1 MSGSL
6 VLMMEVSVRTHHCL
20 GFTFFRDSTLLQF
33 TVDELFHCTA
43 SKNTPPCETVA
54 LPAIKVFHHWSTWSR
69 WHSCESRLRSS
80 QVPLLTHSMC
90 ITHCVTLL
98 LRKSRVSFSSPRA
111 WDQPMRISQTFFGRC
126 VCAKRMC
133 SSFLRLDILNS
144 TLSSWILAGELFPVL
159 IPKSP
164 RLYSRFPSFLSGAEN
179 EAWH

>member
-1 MSGSL
+1 
-6 VLMMEVSVRTHHCL
+6 MEVSVRTHHCL
-20 GFTFFRDSTLLQF
+20 GFTFFRDSSLLQF

-90 ITHCVTLL
+90 NPSSSEIKSIVFFSESMGPSDENFSDLLWSTLYGI
-98 LRKSRVSFSSPRA
+98 RVC
-111 WDQPMRISQTFFGRC
+111 MC
-126 VCAKRMC
+126 VCDVFAKRMC

-159 IPKSP
+159 IPKSLFKISQLFVQL
-164 RLYSRFPSFLSGAEN
+164 RE
-179 EAWH
+179 

>member
-90 ITHCVTLL
+90 NPSSSEIKSMVFFSESMGPADENFSDLLWSMCVCKTNVQLFSQVGYPQFHPFLL
-98 LRKSRVSFSSPRA
+98 DLGRRAIPSPYSQVSASLFK
-111 WDQPMRISQTFFGRC
+111 ISQLF
-126 VCAKRMC
+126 VQ
-133 SSFLRLDILNS
+133 LR
-144 TLSSWILAGELFPVL
+144 E
-159 IPKSP
+159 
-164 RLYSRFPSFLSGAEN
+164 
-179 EAWH
+179 